1 MIRNAEQKLDVSSL
15 SENQFINLLSEFQD
29 YLKEKLEPC
38 INEKGVVDYWT
49 CGIDHF
55 DPPPHYDPFKNIMK
69 FCAKKNV
76 DWDEL
81 KERLEDYSGIS
92 ICCECFI
99 VNRISIDEA

>member
-55 DPPPHYDPFKNIMK
+55 DPPPHYDPSKNIMK

-99 VNRISIDEA
+99 VNRIPINEA

>member
-1 MIRNAEQKLDVSSL
+1 MIENAKQKLDVSSL

-38 INEKGVVDYWT
+38 VNENNVVDYWT

-81 KERLEDYSGIS
+81 KERLEDYSGIC

-99 VNRISIDEA
+99 VNRIPINEA

>member
-29 YLKEKLEPC
+29 YLKEELEPC
-38 INEKGVVDYWT
+38 VNENNIVDYWT

-69 FCAKKNV
+69 FCAMKNV

-81 KERLEDYSGIS
+81 KERLEDYSGIC

-99 VNRISIDEA
+99 VNRIPINEA

>member
-69 FCAKKNV
+69 FCAMKNV

-99 VNRISIDEA
+99 VNRIPINEA

>member
-15 SENQFINLLSEFQD
+15 SEKQFIDLLSEFQD
-29 YLKEKLEPC
+29 YLKEILEPC
-38 INEKGVVDYWT
+38 VNENNIVDYWT

-69 FCAKKNV
+69 FCAMKNV

-99 VNRISIDEA
+99 VNRIPINEA

>member
-69 FCAKKNV
+69 FCAMKNV

-99 VNRISIDEA
+99 VNRIPLNEA

>member
-1 MIRNAEQKLDVSSL
+1 MIENAKQKLDVSSL

-69 FCAKKNV
+69 FCAMKNV

-81 KERLEDYSGIS
+81 KERIEDYSGIS

-99 VNRISIDEA
+99 VNRIPINEA

>member
-1 MIRNAEQKLDVSSL
+1 MIKNAKQKLEVSSL
-15 SENQFINLLSEFQD
+15 SENQFIDLLSEFQD
-29 YLKEKLEPC
+29 YLKEELEPC
-38 INEKGVVDYWT
+38 VNENNIVDYWT

-55 DPPPHYDPFKNIMK
+55 DPPPQYDPFKNIMK

-99 VNRISIDEA
+99 VNRIPINEA

>member
-1 MIRNAEQKLDVSSL
+1 MIENAKQKLDVSSL

-29 YLKEKLEPC
+29 YLKEELEPC
-38 INEKGVVDYWT
+38 VNENNIVDYWT

-55 DPPPHYDPFKNIMK
+55 DPPPQYDPFKNIMK

-99 VNRISIDEA
+99 VNRIPINEA